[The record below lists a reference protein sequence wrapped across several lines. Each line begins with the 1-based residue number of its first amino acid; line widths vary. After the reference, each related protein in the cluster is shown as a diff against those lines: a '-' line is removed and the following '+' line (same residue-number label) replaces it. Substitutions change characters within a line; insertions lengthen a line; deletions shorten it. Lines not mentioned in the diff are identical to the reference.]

1 MQQMRIEIRR
11 RHYRSSNKNLRK
23 NEMIRRKKEKENGKI
38 RHTDLSAFQQ
48 FFGYPKKRN
57 LNTGHIAV
65 RTGRSGIQYQN
76 RKNNDGLSDS
86 GGHRH
91 FYFCMQYPDTGTGRY
106 LSFFVHNRAWLT
118 AAACEASLS
127 GSMEAV
133 RQDGQAQAAA
143 EIRGEE
149 LGNVG
154 FFGAENLRCHV
165 NAGKKKVSVTYEAD
179 TIAGFG
185 GFKWTLKT
193 EGNSK
198 VIRPVKWIRRL
209 KAAKEV
215 IGITG
220 D

>member
-91 FYFCMQYPDTGTGRY
+91 FYFCMTYPDTGTGRY
-106 LSFFVHNRAWLT
+106 GRRMASYGPGLYDANGKLNSDGLHWH
-118 AAACEASLS
+118 AACGGMFRSP
-127 GSMEAV
+127 V
-133 RQDGQAQAAA
+133 
-143 EIRGEE
+143 
-149 LGNVG
+149 
-154 FFGAENLRCHV
+154 
-165 NAGKKKVSVTYEAD
+165 AGVSTD
-179 TIAGFG
+179 
-185 GFKWTLKT
+185 
-193 EGNSK
+193 
-198 VIRPVKWIRRL
+198 
-209 KAAKEV
+209 
-215 IGITG
+215 
-220 D
+220 